1 MLPRRVLVVGAGI
14 GGLGVGTALA
24 QLGADVEIVEI
35 SSTHEVLGVGINQP
49 ANSLRAL
56 RAIGV
61 LDECLEAGFQFDRA
75 RFCDASGEL
84 IVEVPSGLGGD
95 VPANN
100 ALTRPDLQR
109 ILLAAAA
116 RAGVKVRRAVT
127 VSDLKQDGDRVL
139 VDFTEGDSGEFD
151 LVVAFDGIKSAM
163 RRRLFGSGH
172 EPVFTGFGVWRVTFP
187 RPAEVTCSY
196 IYQGVGAKPGV
207 IPLNSR
213 EMYMFLVTPEPGQP
227 WHDPARFDVLVR
239 ERMAGFT
246 GLPGELRDSITGPE
260 GIVYSPLS
268 EVMLPL
274 PWHKGRVVVLGDAA
288 HACAPHIT
296 QGAGM
301 ALEDAVVLAELLGTG
316 MPAGQ
321 ALTALGERRW
331 PRCKLVQ
338 DVSHQILA
346 AEMSITAGNLPDAI
360 RRMRAD
366 LAGQMARVDAVLNQ
380 PALSRGTARGPQ
392 REQDLRPDQG
402 ARLR

>member
-1 MLPRRVLVVGAGI
+1 LPPTRVLVVGAGI
-14 GGLGVGTALA
+14 GGLGAGAALA
-24 QLGADVEIVEI
+24 QRGLEVEIVEI
-35 SSTHEVLGVGINQP
+35 NPTHEVLGVGINQP

-61 LDECLEAGFQFDRA
+61 LDECIEAGFQFDRA
-75 RFCDASGEL
+75 RFCDAAGEL

-109 ILLAAAA
+109 ILLAAVD
-116 RAGVKVRRAVT
+116 RAGAKLRRAVT
-127 VSDLKQDGDRVL
+127 VSELRQDGDRVQ

-163 RRRLFGSGH
+163 RRRLFGPGH

-187 RPAEVTCSY
+187 RPAEVACSY
-196 IYQGVGAKPGV
+196 IFQGIGSKPGV
-207 IPLNSR
+207 IPLNER
-213 EMYMFLVTPEPGQP
+213 EMYMFLVTAEPGQP
-227 WHDPARFDVLVR
+227 RHDPAQFDDLVR
-239 ERMAGFT
+239 ERMEGFT
-246 GLPGELRDSITGPE
+246 GLPGELRDSLTGPD

-274 PWHKGRVVVLGDAA
+274 PWHRGRVVVLGDAA

-301 ALEDAVVLAELLGTG
+301 ALEDAVVLAELLAAG
-316 MPAGQ
+316 MPVER
-321 ALTALGERRW
+321 ALSALGERRW

-338 DVSHQILA
+338 DVSHQILVT
-346 AEMSITAGNLPDAI
+346 EMSITAETLPAAI
-360 RRMRAD
+360 SRMRAG
-366 LAGQMARVDAVLNQ
+366 LPRQSAQVDAILNQ
-380 PALSRGTARGPQ
+380 PA
-392 REQDLRPDQG
+392 
-402 ARLR
+402 

>member
-1 MLPRRVLVVGAGI
+1 MRRTREVIGVQPRRALVVGAGI
-14 GGLGVGTALA
+14 GGLGAGTALA
-24 QLGADVEIVEI
+24 QRGIEVEIAEI
-35 SSTHEVLGVGINQP
+35 NPSHEVLGVGINQP

-61 LDECLEAGFQFDRA
+61 LDECLQAGFQFDRA
-75 RFCDASGEL
+75 RFCDAAGNL
-84 IVEVPSGLGGD
+84 IVEVASGLGGD

-109 ILLAAAA
+109 ILLAAAD
-116 RAGVKVRRAVT
+116 RVGVKLRRGT
-127 VSDLKQDGDRVL
+127 SVSELRQDGDRVQ
-139 VDFTEGDSGEFD
+139 VGFSDGGSGEFD
-151 LVVAFDGIKSAM
+151 LVAAFDGIKSAM
-163 RRRLFGSGH
+163 RGRLFGPEH

-196 IYQGVGAKPGV
+196 IFQGAGAKPGV
-207 IPLNSR
+207 IPLNER
-213 EMYMFLVTPEPGQP
+213 EMYMFLVTPEPAQP
-227 WHDPARFDVLVR
+227 RHDPARFDVLVR

-246 GLPGELRDSITGPE
+246 GLPGELRDSLTGPE

-274 PWHKGRVVVLGDAA
+274 PWHQGHVVVLGDAA

-316 MPAGQ
+316 MPVEH
-321 ALTALGERRW
+321 ALAALGERRW

-346 AEMSITAGNLPDAI
+346 AEMAVTAQTLPAAI
-360 RRMRAD
+360 GQMRAGLPRQ
-366 LAGQMARVDAVLNQ
+366 LAEVDAFLNQ
-380 PALSRGTARGPQ
+380 PA
-392 REQDLRPDQG
+392 
-402 ARLR
+402 

>member
-14 GGLGVGTALA
+14 GGLGVGAALA
-24 QLGADVEIVEI
+24 QRGADVEIVEI
-35 SSTHEVLGVGINQP
+35 NPTHEVLGVGINQP

-61 LDECLEAGFQFDRA
+61 LDECIEAGFQFDRA

-109 ILLAAAA
+109 ILLAAVDRSGA
-116 RAGVKVRRAVT
+116 KLRRAVT
-127 VSDLKQDGDRVL
+127 LKDLYQDGDRVQ
-139 VDFTEGDSGEFD
+139 VDFTEGDFGEFD
-151 LVVAFDGIKSAM
+151 LVVAFDGVKSAM
-163 RRRLFGSGH
+163 RRRLFGPEH

-187 RPAEVTCSY
+187 RPAEITCSH
-196 IYQGVGAKPGV
+196 IFQGVGAKPGV
-207 IPLNSR
+207 IPLNER

-227 WHDPARFDVLVR
+227 RHDPARFDVLVR

-274 PWHKGRVVVLGDAA
+274 PWHQGRVVVLGDAA
-288 HACAPHIT
+288 HACAPHMT

-316 MPAGQ
+316 MPVEQ

-338 DVSHQILA
+338 DVSHQILVT
-346 AEMSITAGNLPDAI
+346 EMSITAETLPAAI
-360 RRMRAD
+360 RQMRAE
-366 LAGQMARVDAVLNQ
+366 LAGQTARVDAILNQ
-380 PALSRGTARGPQ
+380 PA
-392 REQDLRPDQG
+392 
-402 ARLR
+402 

>member
-1 MLPRRVLVVGAGI
+1 MLPRRALVVGAGI
-14 GGLGVGTALA
+14 GGLGAGAALA
-24 QLGADVEIVEI
+24 QRGVEVEIIEI
-35 SSTHEVLGVGINQP
+35 NPTHEVLGVGINQP

-61 LDECLEAGFQFDRA
+61 LDECLQAGFQFDRA
-75 RFCDASGEL
+75 RFCDAAGEL
-84 IVEVPSGLGGD
+84 IVEVPSKLGGD

-109 ILLAAAA
+109 ILLAAVD
-116 RAGVKVRRAVT
+116 RAGAKVRRGAS
-127 VSDLKQDGDRVL
+127 VSDLRQDGDRVQ
-139 VDFTEGDSGEFD
+139 VDFTDGAAGEFD

-163 RRRLFGSGH
+163 RRRLFGPEH

-187 RPAEVTCSY
+187 RPAEITCSY

-207 IPLNSR
+207 IPLNEQ

-227 WHDPARFDVLVR
+227 RHDPARFGDLVT

-246 GLPGELRDSITGPE
+246 GLPGELRDSITGPD

-274 PWHKGRVVVLGDAA
+274 PWHRGRVVVLGDAA

-301 ALEDAVVLAELLGTG
+301 ALEDGVVLAELLATG
-316 MPAGQ
+316 MPVEEAF
-321 ALTALGERRW
+321 TALGERRW

-346 AEMSITAGNLPDAI
+346 AEMSVTAGTLPAVI
-360 RRMRAD
+360 QQMRAE
-366 LAGQMARVDAVLNQ
+366 LPGQMAAVDAVLNQ
-380 PALSRGTARGPQ
+380 PA
-392 REQDLRPDQG
+392 
-402 ARLR
+402 

>member
-14 GGLGVGTALA
+14 GGLAVGTAMA
-24 QLGADVEIVEI
+24 QLGVDVEIVEI
-35 SSTHEVLGVGINQP
+35 NASDEVLGVGINQP

-61 LDECLEAGFQFDRA
+61 LDECIEAGYQFDRA
-75 RFCDASGEL
+75 RFCDAHGEI
-84 IVEVPSGLGGD
+84 IVEVPSGFDGD

-100 ALTRPDLQR
+100 ALSRPDLQR
-109 ILLAAAA
+109 ILLSAAD
-116 RAGVKVRRAVT
+116 RAGAKLRRGVT
-127 VSDLKQDGDRVL
+127 VCGLRQDRDRVQ
-139 VDFTEGDSGEFD
+139 VEFTAGDWGEFD

-163 RRRLFGSGH
+163 RRRLFGTEH
-172 EPVFTGFGVWRVTFP
+172 EPVFSGYGVWRVTFP

-196 IYQGVGAKPGV
+196 IYQGIGSKPGV
-207 IPLNSR
+207 IPLNER
-213 EMYMFLVTPEPGQP
+213 EMYMFLVSPEPGQP
-227 WHDPARFDVLVR
+227 RHDQARFHDLVR
-239 ERMAGFT
+239 ARMEGFT

-274 PWHKGRVVVLGDAA
+274 PWHRGRVVVLGDAA

-316 MPAGQ
+316 LPVEQ
-321 ALTALGERRW
+321 ALTALGKRRW

-338 DVSHQILA
+338 DVSHQILLS
-346 AEMSITAGNLPDAI
+346 EMSVTAESLPDVI

-366 LAGQMARVDAVLNQ
+366 LPGQTAQVAAVLNQ
-380 PALSRGTARGPQ
+380 PA
-392 REQDLRPDQG
+392 
-402 ARLR
+402 

>member
-1 MLPRRVLVVGAGI
+1 MQPRRVLVVGAGI
-14 GGLGVGTALA
+14 GGLGAGAALA
-24 QLGADVEIVEI
+24 QRGIDVEIVEI
-35 SSTHEVLGVGINQP
+35 NPTHEVLGVGINQP

-61 LDECLEAGFQFDRA
+61 LDECLQAGFQFDRA
-75 RFCDASGEL
+75 RFCDAAGNL
-84 IVEVPSGLGGD
+84 IVEVVSGLGGD

-109 ILLAAAA
+109 ILLAAVD
-116 RAGVKVRRAVT
+116 RAGVKLRRGT
-127 VSDLKQDGDRVL
+127 SVSDLRQDGDRVQ
-139 VDFTEGDSGEFD
+139 VDFSEGGSGEFD

-163 RRRLFGSGH
+163 RRRLFGPEH
-172 EPVFTGFGVWRVTFP
+172 DPVFTGFGVWRVTFP

-196 IYQGVGAKPGV
+196 IFQGTGAKPGV
-207 IPLNSR
+207 IPLNER
-213 EMYMFLVTPEPGQP
+213 EMYMFRVTPEPAQP
-227 WHDPARFDVLVR
+227 RHDPARFDVLVR

-246 GLPGELRDSITGPE
+246 GLPGELRDSLTGPE

-274 PWHKGRVVVLGDAA
+274 PWHRGRVVVLGDAA

-316 MPAGQ
+316 MPVEHAF
-321 ALTALGERRW
+321 AALGERRW

-338 DVSHQILA
+338 DVSRQILA
-346 AEMSITAGNLPDAI
+346 AEMAITAETLPAAI
-360 RRMRAD
+360 GQMRAG
-366 LAGQMARVDAVLNQ
+366 LPRQLGQVDAFLNQ
-380 PALSRGTARGPQ
+380 PA
-392 REQDLRPDQG
+392 
-402 ARLR
+402 

>member
-1 MLPRRVLVVGAGI
+1 VGAGI
-14 GGLGVGTALA
+14 GGLGVGAALA
-24 QLGADVEIVEI
+24 QRGAEVEIVEI
-35 SSTHEVLGVGINQP
+35 NPTHEVLGVGINQP

-61 LDECLEAGFQFDRA
+61 LDECIEAGFQFDRA

-100 ALTRPDLQR
+100 AITRPDLQR
-109 ILLAAAA
+109 ILLAAAD
-116 RAGVKVRRAVT
+116 RAGAKIRRAVT
-127 VSDLKQDGDRVL
+127 VSDLRRDGERVQ
-139 VDFTEGDSGEFD
+139 VDFTEGDSDEFD

-163 RRRLFGSGH
+163 RRLLFGPAH
-172 EPVFTGFGVWRVTFP
+172 EPVFTGFGVWRVSFP

-196 IYQGVGAKPGV
+196 IFQGVGAKPGL
-207 IPLNSR
+207 IPLNDH

-227 WHDPARFDVLVR
+227 RHDPARFDVLVR

-246 GLPGELRDSITGPE
+246 GLPGQLRDSIVGPD

-274 PWHKGRVVVLGDAA
+274 PWHQGRIVVLGDAA

-301 ALEDAVVLAELLGTG
+301 ALEDAVVLAELLAAD
-316 MPAGQ
+316 MPVEV
-321 ALTALGERRW
+321 ALTALGDRRW

-346 AEMSITAGNLPDAI
+346 TEMAITAETLPAAIKQMRAELPRQSAPVDAI
-360 RRMRAD
+360 
-366 LAGQMARVDAVLNQ
+366 LNQ
-380 PALSRGTARGPQ
+380 PA
-392 REQDLRPDQG
+392 
-402 ARLR
+402 

>member
-1 MLPRRVLVVGAGI
+1 VLPRRILVVGAGI
-14 GGLGVGTALA
+14 GGLGAGAALA
-24 QLGADVEIVEI
+24 QLGIDVEIVEI
-35 SSTHEVLGVGINQP
+35 NATHEVLGVGINQP

-61 LDECLEAGFQFDRA
+61 LDECIEAGYQFDRA
-75 RFCDASGEL
+75 RFCDAHGEL

-109 ILLAAAA
+109 ILLAAVD
-116 RAGVKVRRAVT
+116 RAGAKLRRGVT
-127 VSDLKQDGDRVL
+127 VSDLRQDGDRVQ
-139 VDFTEGDSGEFD
+139 VAFTEGDSGEYD
-151 LVVAFDGIKSAM
+151 LVVAFDGIKSPM
-163 RRRLFGSGH
+163 RRRLFGPGY
-172 EPVFTGFGVWRVTFP
+172 EPVFSGFGVWRVTFP

-196 IYQGVGAKPGV
+196 IYQGVGSKPGV
-207 IPLNSR
+207 IPLNER
-213 EMYMFLVTPEPGQP
+213 EMYMFLVTMEPGQP
-227 WHDPARFDVLVR
+227 RHDPARFDVLVR

-274 PWHKGRVVVLGDAA
+274 PWHRGRVVVLGDAA

-301 ALEDAVVLAELLGTG
+301 ALEDAVVLAELLGTS
-316 MPAGQ
+316 MPAEH

-338 DVSHQILA
+338 DVSHQILLN
-346 AEMSITAGNLPDAI
+346 EMSVTADTLSAAI
-360 RRMRAD
+360 KRMRD
-366 LAGQMARVDAVLNQ
+366 ELALQTARVDAVLNQ
-380 PALSRGTARGPQ
+380 PALSHGTA
-392 REQDLRPDQG
+392 
-402 ARLR
+402 

>member
-1 MLPRRVLVVGAGI
+1 MQPIRALVVGAGI
-14 GGLGVGTALA
+14 GGLGAGAALA
-24 QLGADVEIVEI
+24 QRGADVEIIEI
-35 SSTHEVLGVGINQP
+35 NPTHEVLGVGINQP

-61 LDECLEAGFQFDRA
+61 LDECLQAGFQFDRA
-75 RFCDASGEL
+75 RFCNAAGEL
-84 IVEVPSGLGGD
+84 IVEVPSKLGGD

-109 ILLAAAA
+109 ILLAAAG
-116 RAGVKVRRAVT
+116 RAGAKIRRGT
-127 VSDLKQDGDRVL
+127 SISDLRQDGGRVQAG
-139 VDFTEGDSGEFD
+139 FTGGDWGEYD
-151 LVVAFDGIKSAM
+151 LVIAFDGIKSAM
-163 RRRLFGSGH
+163 RRRLFGPGH

-187 RPAEVTCSY
+187 RPAGITCSY
-196 IYQGVGAKPGV
+196 IYQGIGAKPGV
-207 IPLNSR
+207 IPLNEQ

-227 WHDPARFDVLVR
+227 RHDPARFGDLVT

-246 GLPGELRDSITGPE
+246 GLPGELRDSITGPD

-274 PWHKGRVVVLGDAA
+274 PWHRGRVVVLGDAA

-301 ALEDAVVLAELLGTG
+301 ALEDAVVLAELLATG
-316 MPAGQ
+316 MPVEQ
-321 ALTALGERRW
+321 ALSTLGERRW

-346 AEMSITAGNLPDAI
+346 TEMSVTTETLPAVI
-360 RRMRAD
+360 RQMRAE
-366 LAGQMARVDAVLNQ
+366 LPGQMAAVDAVLNE
-380 PALSRGTARGPQ
+380 PA
-392 REQDLRPDQG
+392 
-402 ARLR
+402 

>member
-14 GGLGVGTALA
+14 GGLGAGAALA
-24 QLGADVEIVEI
+24 QRGAEVEIVEI
-35 SSTHEVLGVGINQP
+35 NPTHEVLGVGINQP

-75 RFCDASGEL
+75 RFCDASGDL

-109 ILLAAAA
+109 ILLAAVD
-116 RAGVKVRRAVT
+116 RAGAKLHRGVT
-127 VSDLKQDGDRVL
+127 VSDLRQDGERVQ
-139 VDFTEGDSGEFD
+139 VDFTEGGSGEFD

-163 RRRLFGSGH
+163 RRRLFGPAY
-172 EPVFTGFGVWRVTFP
+172 EPVFTGYGCWRVSFP

-196 IYQGVGAKPGV
+196 IFQGVDAKPGV
-207 IPLNSR
+207 IPLNES

-227 WHDPARFDVLVR
+227 RHDPARFDDLVR

-246 GLPGELRDSITGPE
+246 GLPGELRDSIAGPE

-268 EVMLPL
+268 EVLLPL
-274 PWHKGRVVVLGDAA
+274 PWHQGRIAVLGDAA

-301 ALEDAVVLAELLGTG
+301 ALEDAVVLAGLLGTG
-316 MPAGQ
+316 MPVPR
-321 ALTALGERRW
+321 ALSALGERRW

-338 DVSHQILA
+338 DVSHQILVT
-346 AEMSITAGNLPDAI
+346 EMSITADTLPGAI
-360 RRMRAD
+360 RQMRAE
-366 LAGQMARVDAVLNQ
+366 LPRQSAQVDAVLNQ
-380 PALSRGTARGPQ
+380 PA
-392 REQDLRPDQG
+392 
-402 ARLR
+402 